1 MKRSASI
8 ALVVGLSYLL
18 GIPSARNLNILSNQ
32 DFVWGLALMLSGAF
46 VAFMVIRYGVIQLRQ
61 QELTCDPN
69 D

>member
-18 GIPSARNLNILSNQ
+18 GIPSARNLNIFSNQ